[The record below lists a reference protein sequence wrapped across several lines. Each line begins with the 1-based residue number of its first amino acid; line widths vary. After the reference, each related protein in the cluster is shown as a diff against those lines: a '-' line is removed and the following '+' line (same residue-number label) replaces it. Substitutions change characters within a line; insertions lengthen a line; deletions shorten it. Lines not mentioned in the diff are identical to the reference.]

1 MSTAKRPSMP
11 RYLRKPVIARA
22 PVKLEATARPTP
34 APVLIR
40 TVAFVPAYL
49 RKRIH

>member
-11 RYLRKPVIARA
+11 RYLRKPVIART
-22 PVKLEATARPTP
+22 PVKVEVTARPAA

-49 RKRIH
+49 RKRQH

>member
-1 MSTAKRPSMP
+1 MSTAKRIGMP

-22 PVKLEATARPTP
+22 PAVRLPVRP

-49 RKRIH
+49 RKRVH

>member
-1 MSTAKRPSMP
+1 MSTAKRIGMP
-11 RYLRKPVIARA
+11 RYLRKPVIARTPA
-22 PVKLEATARPTP
+22 VRVPVGP

-49 RKRIH
+49 RKRSH

>member
-1 MSTAKRPSMP
+1 MSTAKRPGVR
-11 RYLRKPVIARA
+11 RYLRKPAVAREGVRLA
-22 PVKLEATARPTP
+22 IRP

-49 RKRIH
+49 RKRLH

>member
-1 MSTAKRPSMP
+1 MTTAKRIGMP
-11 RYLRKPVIARA
+11 RYLRKPVIARTAA
-22 PVKLEATARPTP
+22 PTVRLAVRP

-49 RKRIH
+49 RKRPH

>member
-1 MSTAKRPSMP
+1 MSTAKRTSMP
-11 RYLRKPVIARA
+11 RYLRKPVDRTPEPRLVVR
-22 PVKLEATARPTP
+22 PVVRP

-49 RKRIH
+49 RKRVH

>member
-22 PVKLEATARPTP
+22 AVKVTARPAA

-49 RKRIH
+49 RKRQH

>member
-22 PVKLEATARPTP
+22 PVQVTVRPAA

-49 RKRIH
+49 RKRQH

>member
-22 PVKLEATARPTP
+22 PVQVAARPAP

-49 RKRIH
+49 RRRPH